1 MWVMVVILGQAVEKQ
16 TEAIV
21 CFQSLFISFIFFSFF
36 YDTPSDRL
44 TEKWKVDTT
53 ADPVFDNPKAW

>member
-1 MWVMVVILGQAVEKQ
+1 MVVILGQAVEKQ

-21 CFQSLFISFIFFSFF
+21 CFQSLFIYFLFFPFF

-44 TEKWKVDTT
+44 TEK
-53 ADPVFDNPKAW
+53 

>member
-1 MWVMVVILGQAVEKQ
+1 MVVILGQAVEKQ

-44 TEKWKVDTT
+44 TEK
-53 ADPVFDNPKAW
+53 